1 MLTRGPYPNPYLAT
15 LDATL
20 ESIRDGF
27 VFDVSLRAALGN
39 TEIMEIALTLPAGLD
54 LHLSYSVNSEKI
66 AVFSIVESV
75 VDLAAGTAATIY
87 NANRN
92 SAVTSGI
99 TGKTGVPATPMTYTG
114 GTTIYT
120 RQITSAGL
128 MAEPSFLAER
138 VLKSGA
144 STVFRLVAGAAS
156 CDASMALRFYVQA
169 AR

>member
-15 LDATL
+15 VDATL

-27 VFDVSLRAALGN
+27 VFDVSLRTVLGSG
-39 TEIMEIALTLPAGLD
+39 EAMEIALTLPADLD
-54 LHLSYSVNSEKI
+54 LHLVYDISSEKI
-66 AVFSIVESV
+66 AVFSIIESV
-75 VDLAAGTAATIY
+75 ASLAAGTAAVIY

-99 TGKTGVPATPMTYTG
+99 TGKTGIPAGAITYTG
-114 GTTIYT
+114 GTTIHT
-120 RQITSAGL
+120 RQITSAGFIT
-128 MAEPSFLAER
+128 ESNFLAER
-138 VLKSGA
+138 VLKKGA

-156 CDASMALRFYVQA
+156 CDASIALRFYVQA

>member
-27 VFDVSLRAALGN
+27 VFDVSLRTTLNN
-39 TEIMEIALTLPAGLD
+39 TEAMEVALTLPAGVD
-54 LHLSYSVNSEKI
+54 VHVIFDIFSEKL
-66 AVFSIVESV
+66 ATFSIKESV
-75 VDLAAGTAATIY
+75 VDLAAGTAATFY

-99 TGKTGVPATPMTYTG
+99 TGKTGIPAGAITYTG
-114 GTTIYT
+114 GTDIYT
-120 RQITSAGL
+120 RQITTAGFVTESNF
-128 MAEPSFLAER
+128 MAER
-138 VLKSGA
+138 VLKHGA
-144 STVFRLVAGAAS
+144 STVFRLVAAAGT
-156 CDASMALRFYVQA
+156 CDASIALRFYVQA